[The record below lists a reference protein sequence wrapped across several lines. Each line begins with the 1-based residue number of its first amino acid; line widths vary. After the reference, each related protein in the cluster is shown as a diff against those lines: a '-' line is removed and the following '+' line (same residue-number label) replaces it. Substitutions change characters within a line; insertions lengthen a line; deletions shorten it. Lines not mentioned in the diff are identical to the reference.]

1 MISNYDF
8 VIIGGGVIGISVA
21 LSLRKKYSDATIL
34 VLEKEPEVG
43 AHGSGRNSGVLHA
56 GFYYTADSLKAKF
69 TRLGNLRWKEF
80 ISEKNLSIRNCGK
93 LVVARNE
100 SELKVF
106 DELLERAKKNGVRLH
121 RVSEAEA
128 LEIEPKVKTFREA
141 LFSPDTATANP
152 LEVIQALKVQAEEQG
167 IRFSLLS
174 EVVRCSENVITYGNQ
189 QVEAGYVV
197 NAAGLYAD
205 RIAKQFGFSENHT
218 ILPFKGL
225 YLYSNRGVGEF
236 RTNIYPVPDLRNP
249 FLGVHVTVAVDGHG
263 KVGPTAIPALWREQ
277 YGGTSN
283 FKFKEFVNIA
293 IEGMGLMVNADFD
306 FRRLAYEE
314 IRKYSRSQLVRLA
327 SSLAEGIDLSA
338 YKSWGRPGIRAQLM
352 DTRTN
357 SLVMDFHHEADSKS
371 FHILNAVSPGWTC
384 AMPFADYMVDCIDD
398 KIN

>member
-1 MISNYDF
+1 MNYDF
-8 VIIGGGVIGISVA
+8 VIIGGGIIGISVA
-21 LSLRKKYSDATIL
+21 LSLREKYSDATIL

-43 AHGSGRNSGVLHA
+43 AHSSGRNSGVLHA

-69 TRLGNLRWKEF
+69 TRLGNLHWKEF

-106 DELLERAKKNGVRLH
+106 DELLNRAEKNGVRLY
-121 RVSEAEA
+121 RLSEAEA

-152 LEVIQALKVQAEEQG
+152 LEVINALKIEAEGKG
-167 IRFSLLS
+167 IRFSLSS
-174 EVVRCSENVITYGNQ
+174 EVIQCRGNVITYGSIK
-189 QVEAGYVV
+189 VEASYVV

-205 RIAKQFGFSENHT
+205 TIAKQFGFSENYT

-225 YLYSNRGVGEF
+225 YLYSDRGAGEF
-236 RTNIYPVPDLRNP
+236 RTNVYPVPDLRNP
-249 FLGVHVTVAVDGHG
+249 FLGVHVTVGVDGRA
-263 KVGPTAIPALWREQ
+263 KIGPTAIPALWREQ
-277 YGGTSN
+277 YGGMSN
-283 FKFKEFVNIA
+283 FKFKEFVNVA
-293 IEGMGLMVNADFD
+293 IEGIGLMIKADFD

-327 SSLAEGIDLSA
+327 SSLAQGIDLSA
-338 YKSWGRPGIRAQLM
+338 YQTWGRPGIRAQLM

-357 SLVMDFHHEADSKS
+357 SLVMDFHHEGDSKS

-398 KIN
+398 KINH

>member
-1 MISNYDF
+1 MNYDF
-8 VIIGGGVIGISVA
+8 VIIGGGIIGISVA

-34 VLEKEPEVG
+34 VLEKESELG

-69 TRLGNLRWKEF
+69 TRLGNLRWKDF

-100 SELKVF
+100 SELAVF
-106 DELLERAKKNGVRLH
+106 DELLDRAKKNGVRLH

-152 LEVIQALKVQAEEQG
+152 LEVIQALKVEAEEHG
-167 IRFSLLS
+167 VRFSLLS
-174 EVVRCSENVITYGNQ
+174 EVVRCSGNVITYGNQ
-189 QVEAGYVV
+189 QVEAAYVV

-205 RIAKQFGFSENHT
+205 RIAKQFGFSENYT

-249 FLGVHVTVAVDGHG
+249 FLGVHVTVAVDGHA

-277 YGGTSN
+277 YGGMAN

-293 IEGMGLMVNADFD
+293 IEGMGLMVKADFD

-357 SLVMDFHHEADSKS
+357 SLVMDFHHEGDSKS